1 MLAQTRRPC
10 CKTSG
15 WPGRIADQGLIAI
28 AAALRDYGDV
38 RVRSVGDPA
47 YAVCAG
53 ALKLAMELPPRYW
66 EQLGGVTVTDRRR
79 ITRRQRD
86 DLAAFGG
93 GHGRANEELLIM
105 GTIFL
110 LPRVVRDGR

>member
-1 MLAQTRRPC
+1 M
-10 CKTSG
+10 
-15 WPGRIADQGLIAI
+15 I

-66 EQLGGVTVTDRRR
+66 EQLGGVT
-79 ITRRQRD
+79 
-86 DLAAFGG
+86 G
-93 GHGRANEELLIM
+93 LLI
-105 GTIFL
+105 G
-110 LPRVVRDGR
+110 GE